1 MAARAYWSGQIR
13 LSLVSIPVQIYS
25 ATKGGNRV
33 RFNQIHEPSGKRIRY
48 EKVVPGIGPVD
59 PDEIVKG
66 NEVEKGEYILLS
78 DDEID
83 EVKLEAKHTMDLVHF
98 VDRKEIDPIYFDRPF
113 FVVPD
118 DDAVAGEAYVVLRD
132 ALRKSGKVGL
142 GQIVAHGR
150 SSVVSLAPCGDGL
163 IIEMLRYAD
172 EIRNSETFFADVPD
186 GKPDKELLDLAE
198 QLIDRKSGP
207 FDPKEFEDAYNQSL
221 RELIEAKKEKREPR
235 TIEEPEIGG
244 NVVDLMEAL
253 KRSVGKKDE
262 EAKSETKGAKKRTS
276 RRRSGS
282 TKKTSR
288 QKSSSKSGKSSSKSR
303 KAA

>member
-13 LSLVSIPVQIYS
+13 LSLVSIPVQVYT
-25 ATKGGNRV
+25 ATKSGSRI

-59 PDEIVKG
+59 PDDIVKG
-66 NEVEKGEYILLS
+66 YEVEKGKYVLFS
-78 DDEID
+78 DE
-83 EVKLEAKHTMDLVHF
+83 EMEAVKLEAKHTIDLVHF

-113 FVVPD
+113 FVAPD
-118 DDAVAGEAYVVLRD
+118 DDAVAGEAYIVLRD

-142 GQIVAHGR
+142 GQIVARGR
-150 SSVVSLAPCGDGL
+150 SSVISLGPCGDGL
-163 IIEMLRYAD
+163 LIEMLRYAD
-172 EIRNSETFFADVPD
+172 EIRKSETFFAGVPD
-186 GKPDKELLDLAE
+186 EKPDKELLELAE
-198 QLIDRKSGP
+198 ELIDRKSGP

-221 RELIEAKKEKREPR
+221 RELIEAKKEKRKPQ

-262 EAKSETKGAKKRTS
+262 AKSKAKGAKKQTS

-282 TKKTSR
+282 TRKTSR